1 MADGK
6 MRRFTVKGVGSEEKA
21 KGVAG
26 QLFASALEGSK
37 DESLQLHMWLYEGS
51 DK

>member
-6 MRRFTVKGVGSEEKA
+6 IRRFTVKGVGSEEKA
-21 KGVAG
+21 KGVAR
-26 QLFASALEGSK
+26 QLFACALEGSK